1 MTGKADKRRP
11 FAVAIVLIAAIGAAL
26 VAPVMIGARR
36 GEPIPGSTVRADSR
50 ETVNITT
57 PLTLFASPSVTLER
71 GTVALVSSDDAGE
84 GRVGNILRA
93 LVLGGG
99 ADLVL
104 DGAKLLV
111 DRSGSAVAPVAS
123 ADGSAP
129 DAAPSSSAPD
139 ATLPGDLAPI
149 VSALSGF
156 KFRSLTL
163 LDCKIVLKTRSGAE
177 AISISSAEILP
188 GNDGIVSAKGRFELR
203 GEMFDFDAAF
213 RQRPENAADATVAL
227 RVAVK
232 SVHLSASFN
241 GRLSGGDH
249 GQITAEGAE
258 LSINDLRGSASWLG
272 ASWPAGPG
280 LGSFTAKG
288 VLTLEERA
296 IAFEHAQFTLDGNA
310 ASGAL
315 MMKLGA
321 ERPLIEGTLAF
332 ASFDIAPYA
341 TPSRPYA
348 LALASDW
355 LSSIRIP
362 GLASPSF
369 LLDMDA
375 DIRISAGN
383 VTSGSDRLGR
393 CAASLNVKDGKLYG
407 EIAELELEQGGRGEG
422 QFTIDTSGAEP
433 RYTLRADL
441 NDIDLETIVA
451 PRLGPAAIDGVGDAK
466 IDVTA
471 SGASEADFARSMAG
485 TVSVELGDGGR
496 LGLDVEALPA
506 VAAAATPVE
515 GWGAVSAGS
524 TAVSSFA
531 ARFTALNGVLTVNA
545 VEATTGDRTVTAS
558 GTVDIDKNA
567 LDLVLSIAPLPG
579 ADSNASGKALGAFKI
594 HGPWA
599 DPAITRAA
607 PGKAADTGP
616 RSAVPPG

>member
-1 MTGKADKRRP
+1 MTGKADRRRP
-11 FAVAIVLIAAIGAAL
+11 FAVAIALIAAIGAAL

-50 ETVNITT
+50 ETVSINT
-57 PLTLFASPSVTLER
+57 PLTLFSSPSVTLER
-71 GTVALVSSDDAGE
+71 GTVALVSPDEGE
-84 GRVGNILRA
+84 SRVGNILRA
-93 LVLGGG
+93 LVMDGD

-104 DGAKLLV
+104 DGAKLLI
-111 DRSGSAVAPVAS
+111 DRTRTQAAEPVAADGPAAGAESSSVAPE
-123 ADGSAP
+123 
-129 DAAPSSSAPD
+129 

-149 VSALSGF
+149 VSALSAF

-163 LDCKIVLKTRSGAE
+163 LDCKVVLKTRGGAE
-177 AISISSAEILP
+177 AISVASAEILP
-188 GNDGIVSAKGRFELR
+188 GSDGIVSAKGRFELR
-203 GEMFDFDAAF
+203 GETFDFDAAF
-213 RQRPENAADATVAL
+213 RQVPENAAVPL
-227 RVAVK
+227 RVTVK
-232 SVHLSASFN
+232 SSHLSASFN
-241 GRLSGGDH
+241 GRLSAGDH

-258 LSINDLRGSASWLG
+258 LSLVDLRGFASWLG
-272 ASWPAGPG
+272 ASWPSGPG

-296 IAFEHAQFTLDGNA
+296 VSFEHAQFTLDGNA

-321 ERPLIEGTLAF
+321 ERPSIEGTLAF

-393 CAASLNVKDGKLYG
+393 CAASLNIKNGKLYG

-433 RYTLRADL
+433 RYTLRADV
-441 NDIDLETIVA
+441 NDIDLETIIA

-471 SGASEADFARSMAG
+471 TGASEAEFTKSMAG
-485 TVSVELGDGGR
+485 TLSVEMSDGGR

-506 VAAAATPVE
+506 AAAAATPVQ

-524 TAVSSFA
+524 TAVSQFA
-531 ARFTALNGVLTVNA
+531 ARFTALNGVLTASA
-545 VEATTGDRTVTAS
+545 VEAKTEDRTVTAS

-579 ADSNASGKALGAFKI
+579 ADVNTSAKALGAFKL

-599 DPAITRAA
+599 DPTITRAS

-616 RSAVPPG
+616 PSAVPPG